1 MKKIELTEAYIE
13 KHPGSAAWHDR
24 ALNYF
29 PADGTTHFIRILEPF
44 RPYINRAEGCKK
56 YDVDGNCYTD
66 YIMGHGA
73 LLLGHNHPHVVKAV
87 QEQAGLGVLYG
98 ENHELEVRWAE
109 LIREMMPVAERVL
122 FFPCGN
128 EANMMALRLGRVF
141 TGRKKIIRFEKNYHG
156 WADELASPA
165 EPAVCQD
172 NIVFLPQN
180 DLKSLEEVLAG
191 NDIAAVFTEAGGA
204 FLGGRTPIDPDFV
217 MQVPGLARKHGALW
231 ILDEVVTGFRF
242 APGGWQERMNLKP
255 DLTTLGKC
263 LGGGLSVGALVGR
276 ADIFEAFNLKNRAI
290 RPIMHGG
297 TWNANPLSAAAGI
310 AACSLFKNGVHQE
323 KAAAAAAI
331 FREEGNRLLR
341 DIGISGSFYGPSSII
356 YLYLGPVDNQSFDET
371 MPLTGDYS
379 RLTDP
384 GMNRVFARL
393 LLHLLQRGVSNIMG
407 SIFVF
412 SSAHEKEDIE
422 YTLNAFG
429 EALQALSSEGVL
441 PDH

>member
-1 MKKIELTEAYIE
+1 MKNNFLNDAYRK
-13 KHPGSAAWHDR
+13 KHPGSEAWHER

-44 RPYINRAEGCKK
+44 RPYINRAAGCKK
-56 YDVDGNCYTD
+56 YDVDGNCYID

-73 LLLGHNHPHVVKAV
+73 LLLGHNYPDVVKAV
-87 QEQAGLGVLYG
+87 QEQVSLGVLYG

-128 EANMMALRLGRVF
+128 EANMMALRLSRVF

-180 DLKSLEEVLAG
+180 DLKGLEEALSG
-191 NDIAAVFTEAGGA
+191 NDVAAVFTEAGGA
-204 FLGGRTPIDPDFV
+204 FLGGRTPVDSGFIG
-217 MQVPGLARKHGALW
+217 QVPELAGKYGALW
-231 ILDEVVTGFRF
+231 ILDEVVTGFRV
-242 APGGWQERMNLKP
+242 APGGWQARMNLKP

-276 ADIFEAFNLKNRAI
+276 ADIFEAFNPKNKAI
-290 RPIMHGG
+290 RPILHGG

-310 AACSLFKNGVHQE
+310 AACNLFISGVHQE
-323 KAAAAAAI
+323 KASRAAAM

-341 DIGISGSFYGPSSII
+341 KQGISGSFYGPSSII
-356 YLYLGPVDNQSFDET
+356 YLYLGPVDKKPFDET
-371 MPLTGDYS
+371 LPPTGDYS

-384 GMNRVFARL
+384 SMTPVYGRL

-412 SSAHEKEDIE
+412 SSAHEPEDVK
-422 YTLNAFG
+422 YTLDALD
-429 EALQALSSEGVL
+429 EALQALSAEGLL
-441 PDH
+441 PGA